1 MNYSIVCLILR
12 LNHYI
17 DTSMVSNTK
26 IESRANRGAF
36 YIMLNHYPSETGI
49 EPQDFNILHFAN
61 SYNLESKHL
70 LFIRNVAEQEL
81 GIKISHGAFIL

>member
-1 MNYSIVCLILR
+1 
-12 LNHYI
+12 
-17 DTSMVSNTK
+17 
-26 IESRANRGAF
+26 
-36 YIMLNHYPSETGI
+36 MLNHYPSETGI

-81 GIKISHGAFIL
+81 GIKINQGTFIL